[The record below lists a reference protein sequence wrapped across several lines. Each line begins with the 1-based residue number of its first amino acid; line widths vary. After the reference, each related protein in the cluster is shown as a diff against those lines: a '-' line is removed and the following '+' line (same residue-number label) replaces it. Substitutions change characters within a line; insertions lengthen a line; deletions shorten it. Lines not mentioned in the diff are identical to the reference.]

1 MTKNIFE
8 RILNRI
14 YTAWIVPLREKKYY
28 GDVQKEPLKYLFFPK
43 KSSILVVGFQAFH
56 DTEARYNYVSTL
68 RGCPVSR
75 LYIKDDSASDGR
87 GSYYLGRHGTYSVET
102 LCAELIDRCAKACGA
117 TKLVFIGSS
126 KGGYG
131 ALNFGIRYPGSD
143 MIIAAP
149 QYYLGNYLNSGRNRS
164 ALVDILGRE
173 DYSAAE
179 FEQLNFRLKERIL
192 ADPFAASQT
201 VHLHYSDSEHT
212 YQEHVRERLLDREA
226 AGITVRR
233 DVGHYT
239 AHEDLR
245 YFYPAYLKREVE
257 GIIRLNV

>member
-179 FEQLNFRLKERIL
+179 FEQLNFRGGIVLPSEG
-192 ADPFAASQT
+192 ADSGGPLCGVADGTYPLLRLGA
-201 VHLHYSDSEHT
+201 HLPGACARTAPGS
-212 YQEHVRERLLDREA
+212 
-226 AGITVRR
+226 GGRR
-233 DVGHYT
+233 HNRAPGRWTLHGPRGSAVFLSGV
-239 AHEDLR
+239 
-245 YFYPAYLKREVE
+245 P
-257 GIIRLNV
+257 